1 MKRWKGHKE
10 GALYEVFASCNS
22 PFVKGGISMNYEAAI
37 FDLDGTLVNS
47 LDDLADSAHATLRAH
62 SFPVHEV
69 EAYRYFVGD
78 GTRKLMER
86 ILPQENAAD
95 TIFVEQFMSEYK
107 DRYAQNLLQKT
118 KPYDGIME
126 MLAELRRR
134 GIPMAVC
141 TNKHQSAAETIVGA
155 LFPHD
160 TFWEIIGDQEGLPR
174 KPDPQKVLRIMKNFG
189 VTGEQTA
196 YFGDTSV
203 DMDTAR
209 NAGAFAVGVLWG
221 FRSREELVAHG
232 ADILLTH
239 PMELFEKVT
248 FAEQ

>member
-1 MKRWKGHKE
+1 
-10 GALYEVFASCNS
+10 
-22 PFVKGGISMNYEAAI
+22 MNYEAAI

-47 LDDLADSAHATLRAH
+47 LDDLADSANATLHAH
-62 SFPVHEV
+62 SFPMHEV

-86 ILPQENAAD
+86 ILPQERAAD
-95 TIFVEQFMSEYK
+95 TDFVEHFMSDYK
-107 DRYAQNLLQKT
+107 DCYARNLLQKT

-126 MLAELRRR
+126 MLAELQRR

-141 TNKHQSAAETIVGA
+141 TNKHQSAAEMIVKT
-155 LFPHD
+155 LFPHGI
-160 TFWEIIGDQEGLPR
+160 FQEIIGDQEGLPR
-174 KPDPQKVLRIMKNFG
+174 KPDPQKVLCIMRNFG
-189 VTGEQTA
+189 ITGEQTA

>member
-1 MKRWKGHKE
+1 
-10 GALYEVFASCNS
+10 
-22 PFVKGGISMNYEAAI
+22 MNYKAAV

-47 LDDLADSAHATLRAH
+47 LDDLADSANATLRAY
-62 SFPVHEV
+62 SFPMHEV

-86 ILPQENAAD
+86 ILPQEYAAD
-95 TIFVEQFMSEYK
+95 TTFVEQFMSKYK
-107 DRYAQNLLQKT
+107 DCYARNLLQKT

-126 MLAELRRR
+126 MLEELRRR

-141 TNKHQSAAETIVGA
+141 TNKHQSAAEMIVKT
-155 LFPHD
+155 LFPHRI
-160 TFWEIIGDQEGLPR
+160 FQEIIGDQEGLLR
-174 KPDPQKVLRIMKNFG
+174 KPDPQKVLHIMRNFG

-196 YFGDTSV
+196 YFGDTDV

-221 FRSREELVAHG
+221 FRPEEELVAHG
-232 ADILLTH
+232 ADILLIH

-248 FAEQ
+248 FAER

>member
-1 MKRWKGHKE
+1 MH
-10 GALYEVFASCNS
+10 
-22 PFVKGGISMNYEAAI
+22 YEAAI

-47 LDDLADSAHATLRAH
+47 LNDLADSANAVLRSHGFPAH
-62 SFPVHEV
+62 DV
-69 EAYRYFVGD
+69 EAYRYFVGN
-78 GTRKLMER
+78 GSRKLIER
-86 ILPQENAAD
+86 ILPADRAAD
-95 TIFVEQFMSEYK
+95 ATFVRDFMAEYK
-107 DRYAQNLLQKT
+107 ARYAAHLLDKT

-134 GIPMAVC
+134 SIPMAVC
-141 TNKHQSAAETIVGA
+141 TNKHQSAAEAIMEA

-160 TFWEIIGDQEGLPR
+160 MFCEIIGDQDGLPR
-174 KPDPQKVLRIMKNFG
+174 KPNPSKVLHIMKNMG
-189 VTGEQTA
+189 VTGDKTL

-221 FRSREELVAHG
+221 FRPAEELTEHG
-232 ADILLTH
+232 ADILLKH

-248 FAEQ
+248 FAER

>member
-1 MKRWKGHKE
+1 
-10 GALYEVFASCNS
+10 
-22 PFVKGGISMNYEAAI
+22 MNYKAAV

-47 LDDLADSAHATLRAH
+47 LDDLADSANATLRAH

-69 EAYRYFVGD
+69 EVYRYFVGN
-78 GTRKLMER
+78 GSRKLIER
-86 ILPQENAAD
+86 ILAEEYAAD
-95 TIFVEQFMSEYK
+95 MAFVEQFMSDYK
-107 DRYAQNLLQKT
+107 DCYAQNLLQKT

-141 TNKHQSAAETIVGA
+141 TNKHQSAAETIVEA

-196 YFGDTSV
+196 YFGDTDV

-209 NAGAFAVGVLWG
+209 NARAFAVGVLWG
-221 FRSREELVAHG
+221 FREREELVAHG

-248 FAEQ
+248 FAER

>member
-1 MKRWKGHKE
+1 
-10 GALYEVFASCNS
+10 
-22 PFVKGGISMNYEAAI
+22 MNYEAAI

-47 LDDLADSAHATLRAH
+47 LDDLANNANDTLHAYG
-62 SFPVHEV
+62 FPVHEV
-69 EAYRYFVGD
+69 EAYRYFVGN
-78 GTRKLMER
+78 GSRKLIER
-86 ILPQENAAD
+86 ILPEKHATDMA
-95 TIFVEQFMSEYK
+95 FVEQFMSEYK
-107 DRYAQNLLQKT
+107 DCYARNLLQKT

-126 MLAELRRR
+126 MLEELRRR

-141 TNKHQSAAETIVGA
+141 TNKHQSAAEMIVKT
-155 LFPHD
+155 LFPHGI
-160 TFWEIIGDQEGLPR
+160 FQEIIGDQEGLPR
-174 KPDPQKVLRIMKNFG
+174 KPDPQKVLRIMRDFG

-196 YFGDTSV
+196 YFGDTDV

-221 FRSREELVAHG
+221 FRAREELVAHG

-248 FAEQ
+248 FAGR

>member
-1 MKRWKGHKE
+1 MTGKGHKE

-22 PFVKGGISMNYEAAI
+22 PFVKGGISMNYKAAI

-47 LDDLADSAHATLRAH
+47 LDDLADSANATLCAH

-86 ILPQENAAD
+86 ILPQEYAAD
-95 TIFVEQFMSEYK
+95 TTFVEQFMSKYK
-107 DRYAQNLLQKT
+107 DRYARNLLQKT
-118 KPYDGIME
+118 KPYDGIID
-126 MLAELRRR
+126 MLEELRRHR
-134 GIPMAVC
+134 IPMAVC
-141 TNKHQSAAETIVGA
+141 TNKHQSAAEMIVKT
-155 LFPHD
+155 LFPHGI
-160 TFWEIIGDQEGLPR
+160 FQEIIGDQEGLPR
-174 KPDPQKVLRIMKNFG
+174 KPDPQKVLRIMRDFG
-189 VTGEQTA
+189 VTREQTA
-196 YFGDTSV
+196 YFGDTDV

-221 FRSREELVAHG
+221 FRPEEELVAHG
-232 ADILLTH
+232 ADILLTY

-248 FAEQ
+248 FAER

>member
-1 MKRWKGHKE
+1 MTGKGHKE

-47 LDDLADSAHATLRAH
+47 LDDLANSANDTLHAYG
-62 SFPVHEV
+62 FPVHEV
-69 EAYRYFVGD
+69 EAYRYFVGN
-78 GTRKLMER
+78 GSRKLIER
-86 ILPQENAAD
+86 ILPEKHATDMA
-95 TIFVEQFMSEYK
+95 FVEQFMSEYK
-107 DRYAQNLLQKT
+107 NCYARNLLQKT

-126 MLAELRRR
+126 MLEELRRR

-141 TNKHQSAAETIVGA
+141 TNKHQSAAEMIVKT
-155 LFPHD
+155 LFPHGI
-160 TFWEIIGDQEGLPR
+160 FQEIIGDQEGLPR
-174 KPDPQKVLRIMKNFG
+174 KPDPQKVLRIMRDFG

-196 YFGDTSV
+196 YFGDTDV

-221 FRSREELVAHG
+221 FRAREELVAHG

-239 PMELFEKVT
+239 PMDLFEKVT
-248 FAEQ
+248 FAER

>member
-1 MKRWKGHKE
+1 MTGKGHKE

-47 LDDLADSAHATLRAH
+47 LDDLANSANDTLHAYG
-62 SFPVHEV
+62 FPVHEV
-69 EAYRYFVGD
+69 EAYRYFVGN
-78 GTRKLMER
+78 GSRKLIER
-86 ILPQENAAD
+86 ILPEKHATDMA
-95 TIFVEQFMSEYK
+95 FVEQFMSEYK
-107 DRYAQNLLQKT
+107 DCYARNLLQKT

-126 MLAELRRR
+126 MLEELRRR

-141 TNKHQSAAETIVGA
+141 TNKHQSAAEMIVKT
-155 LFPHD
+155 LFPHGI
-160 TFWEIIGDQEGLPR
+160 FQEIIGDQEGLLR
-174 KPDPQKVLRIMKNFG
+174 KPDPQKVLRIMRDFG

-196 YFGDTSV
+196 YFGDTDV

-221 FRSREELVAHG
+221 FRAREELVAHG

-248 FAEQ
+248 FAGR

>member
-1 MKRWKGHKE
+1 MTGKGHKE
-10 GALYEVFASCNS
+10 GALYEFFASCNS

-47 LDDLADSAHATLRAH
+47 LDDLANSANDTLHAYG
-62 SFPVHEV
+62 FPVHEV
-69 EAYRYFVGD
+69 EAYRYFVGN
-78 GTRKLMER
+78 GSRKLIER
-86 ILPQENAAD
+86 ILPEKHATDMA
-95 TIFVEQFMSEYK
+95 FVEQFMSEYK
-107 DRYAQNLLQKT
+107 DCYARNLLQKT

-126 MLAELRRR
+126 MLEELRRR

-141 TNKHQSAAETIVGA
+141 TNKHQSAAEMIVKT
-155 LFPHD
+155 LFPHGI
-160 TFWEIIGDQEGLPR
+160 FQEIIGDQEGLPR
-174 KPDPQKVLRIMKNFG
+174 KPDPQKVLRIMRDFG

-196 YFGDTSV
+196 YFGDTDV

-221 FRSREELVAHG
+221 FRAREELVAHG

-248 FAEQ
+248 FAGR

>member
-1 MKRWKGHKE
+1 
-10 GALYEVFASCNS
+10 
-22 PFVKGGISMNYEAAI
+22 MNYKAAV

-47 LDDLADSAHATLRAH
+47 LDDLADSANATLRAH
-62 SFPVHEV
+62 SFPMHEV

-86 ILPQENAAD
+86 ILPQEYAAD
-95 TIFVEQFMSEYK
+95 MTFVEQFMSKYK
-107 DRYAQNLLQKT
+107 DRYARNLLQKT

-126 MLAELRRR
+126 MLEELRRR

-141 TNKHQSAAETIVGA
+141 TNKHHSAAEMIVKT
-155 LFPHD
+155 LFPHGI
-160 TFWEIIGDQEGLPR
+160 FQKIIGDQEGLPR
-174 KPDPQKVLRIMKNFG
+174 KPNPQKVLRIMRNFG

-196 YFGDTSV
+196 YFGDTDV

-209 NAGAFAVGVLWG
+209 NARAFAVGVLWG
-221 FRSREELVAHG
+221 FRPEEELVAHG

-248 FAEQ
+248 FAER

>member
-1 MKRWKGHKE
+1 MTGKGHKE

-47 LDDLADSAHATLRAH
+47 LDDLANSANDTLHAYG
-62 SFPVHEV
+62 FPVHEV
-69 EAYRYFVGD
+69 EAYRYFVGN
-78 GTRKLMER
+78 GSRKLIER
-86 ILPQENAAD
+86 ILPEKHATD
-95 TIFVEQFMSEYK
+95 MTFVEQFMSKYK
-107 DRYAQNLLQKT
+107 DCYARNLLQKT

-126 MLAELRRR
+126 MLEELRRR

-141 TNKHQSAAETIVGA
+141 TNKHQSAAEMIVKT
-155 LFPHD
+155 LFPHGI
-160 TFWEIIGDQEGLPR
+160 FQEIIGDQEGLPR
-174 KPDPQKVLRIMKNFG
+174 KPDPQKVLRIMRDFG

-196 YFGDTSV
+196 YFGDTDV

-221 FRSREELVAHG
+221 FRAREELVAHG

-248 FAEQ
+248 FAER

>member
-1 MKRWKGHKE
+1 
-10 GALYEVFASCNS
+10 
-22 PFVKGGISMNYEAAI
+22 MNYQAAI

-47 LDDLADSAHATLRAH
+47 LDDLADSANATLCAH

-86 ILPQENAAD
+86 ILPQEYAAD
-95 TIFVEQFMSEYK
+95 MAFVEQFMSEYK
-107 DRYAQNLLQKT
+107 DRYARNLLQKT
-118 KPYDGIME
+118 KPYDGIID
-126 MLAELRRR
+126 MLEELRRR
-134 GIPMAVC
+134 RIPMAVC
-141 TNKHQSAAETIVGA
+141 TNKHQSAAEMIVKT
-155 LFPHD
+155 LFPHGI
-160 TFWEIIGDQEGLPR
+160 FQEIIGDQEGLPR
-174 KPDPQKVLRIMKNFG
+174 KPDPQKVLHIMRNLG

-196 YFGDTSV
+196 YFGDTDV

-221 FRSREELVAHG
+221 FRAREELVAHG

>member
-1 MKRWKGHKE
+1 MTGKGHKE

-47 LDDLADSAHATLRAH
+47 LDDLADSANATLRAH

-86 ILPQENAAD
+86 ILPQEYAAD
-95 TIFVEQFMSEYK
+95 MAFVKQFMSEYK
-107 DRYAQNLLQKT
+107 DRYARNLLQKT

-141 TNKHQSAAETIVGA
+141 TNKHQSAAETIVEA

-174 KPDPQKVLRIMKNFG
+174 KPDPQKVLHIMRNFG

-196 YFGDTSV
+196 YFGDTDV

-209 NAGAFAVGVLWG
+209 NARAFAVGVLWG
-221 FRSREELVAHG
+221 FRAREELVAHG

>member
-1 MKRWKGHKE
+1 MK
-10 GALYEVFASCNS
+10 
-22 PFVKGGISMNYEAAI
+22 YEAAI

-47 LDDLADSAHATLRAH
+47 LDDLADSANGTLRAH
-62 SFPVHEV
+62 SFPMHEV

-86 ILPQENAAD
+86 ILPQEYAAD
-95 TIFVEQFMSEYK
+95 TTFVEQFMSKYK
-107 DRYAQNLLQKT
+107 DRYARNLLQKT

-126 MLAELRRR
+126 MLEELRRR

-141 TNKHQSAAETIVGA
+141 TNKHQSAAEMIVKT
-155 LFPHD
+155 LFPHG
-160 TFWEIIGDQEGLPR
+160 FFQEIIGDQEGLPR
-174 KPDPQKVLRIMKNFG
+174 KPNPQKVLRIMRNFG
-189 VTGEQTA
+189 VTREQTA
-196 YFGDTSV
+196 YFGDTDV

-221 FRSREELVAHG
+221 FRPEEELVAHG
-232 ADILLTH
+232 ADLLLSH

-248 FAEQ
+248 FAER

>member
-1 MKRWKGHKE
+1 MTGKGHKE

-47 LDDLADSAHATLRAH
+47 LDDLANSANDTLHAYG
-62 SFPVHEV
+62 FPVHEV
-69 EAYRYFVGD
+69 EAYRYFVGN
-78 GTRKLMER
+78 GSRKLIER
-86 ILPQENAAD
+86 ILPEEYAAD
-95 TIFVEQFMSEYK
+95 TAFVEQFMSEYK
-107 DRYAQNLLQKT
+107 DCYARNLLQKT

-126 MLAELRRR
+126 MLEALRRR

-141 TNKHQSAAETIVGA
+141 TNKHQSAAEMIVKT
-155 LFPHD
+155 LFPHGI
-160 TFWEIIGDQEGLPR
+160 FQEIIGDQEGLPR
-174 KPDPQKVLRIMKNFG
+174 KPDPQKVLRIMRDFG

-196 YFGDTSV
+196 YFGDTDV

-221 FRSREELVAHG
+221 FRAREELVAHG

-248 FAEQ
+248 CAGR

>member
-1 MKRWKGHKE
+1 
-10 GALYEVFASCNS
+10 
-22 PFVKGGISMNYEAAI
+22 MNYEAAI

-47 LDDLADSAHATLRAH
+47 LDDLANSANDTLHAYG
-62 SFPVHEV
+62 FPVHEV
-69 EAYRYFVGD
+69 EAYRYFVGN
-78 GTRKLMER
+78 GSRKLIER
-86 ILPQENAAD
+86 ILPEKHATDMA
-95 TIFVEQFMSEYK
+95 FVEQFMSEYK
-107 DRYAQNLLQKT
+107 DCYARNLLQKT

-126 MLAELRRR
+126 MLEELRRR

-141 TNKHQSAAETIVGA
+141 TNKHQSAAEMIVKT
-155 LFPHD
+155 LFPHGI
-160 TFWEIIGDQEGLPR
+160 FQEIIGDQEGLLR
-174 KPDPQKVLRIMKNFG
+174 KPDPQKVLRIMRDFG

-196 YFGDTSV
+196 YFGDTDV

-221 FRSREELVAHG
+221 FRAREELVAHG

-248 FAEQ
+248 FAGR

>member
-1 MKRWKGHKE
+1 
-10 GALYEVFASCNS
+10 
-22 PFVKGGISMNYEAAI
+22 MNYKAAV

-47 LDDLADSAHATLRAH
+47 LDDLADSVNATLHAY

-69 EAYRYFVGD
+69 EEYRYFIGD

-86 ILPQENAAD
+86 VLPQERAAD
-95 TIFVEQFMSEYK
+95 TAFVEQFMSKYK
-107 DRYAQNLLQKT
+107 DRYARNLLQKT
-118 KPYDGIME
+118 KPYDGIIE
-126 MLAELRRR
+126 MLEELQRR

-141 TNKHQSAAETIVGA
+141 TNKHQSAAEMIVRT
-155 LFPHD
+155 LFPHGI
-160 TFWEIIGDQEGLPR
+160 FQEIIGDQEGLPR
-174 KPDPQKVLRIMKNFG
+174 KPDPQKVLHIMRNFG

-196 YFGDTSV
+196 YFGDTDV

-221 FRSREELVAHG
+221 FRPEEELVAHG

-248 FAEQ
+248 FAER

>member
-1 MKRWKGHKE
+1 
-10 GALYEVFASCNS
+10 
-22 PFVKGGISMNYEAAI
+22 MNYKAAV

-47 LDDLADSAHATLRAH
+47 LDDLADSANATLRAH

-86 ILPQENAAD
+86 ILPQEHAAD
-95 TIFVEQFMSEYK
+95 TTFVEQFMSEYK
-107 DRYAQNLLQKT
+107 DCYARNLLQKT

-126 MLAELRRR
+126 MLEELRRR
-134 GIPMAVC
+134 SIPMAVC
-141 TNKHQSAAETIVGA
+141 TNKHQSAAETIVKT
-155 LFPHD
+155 LFPHRI
-160 TFWEIIGDQEGLPR
+160 FQEIIGDQEGLPR
-174 KPDPQKVLRIMKNFG
+174 KPDPQKVLRIMRNFG

-196 YFGDTSV
+196 YFGDTDV

-209 NAGAFAVGVLWG
+209 NAKAFAVGVLWG
-221 FRSREELVAHG
+221 FRPEEELVAHG
-232 ADILLTH
+232 AYILLSH

-248 FAEQ
+248 FAER